1 MIMMDRT
8 CKKCG
13 HLCHCI
19 EADHEG
25 CKCTGCDCKISI
37 HELAK
42 ANPNKTY
49 RELEQERAEQ
59 DTYETNG
66 GVVIDDTNECE
77 SCQ

>member
-1 MIMMDRT
+1 MKMDRT
-8 CKKCG
+8 CKKCN

-25 CKCTGCDCKISI
+25 CKCTGCDCDSG
-37 HELAK
+37 
-42 ANPNKTY
+42 
-49 RELEQERAEQ
+49 RAEQ
-59 DTYETNG
+59 ATYEGG

>member
-1 MIMMDRT
+1 MIGMDRT

-25 CKCTGCDCKISI
+25 CKCSGCDCSVG
-37 HELAK
+37 K
-42 ANPNKTY
+42 A
-49 RELEQERAEQ
+49 E
-59 DTYETNG
+59 DSTYEGG
-66 GVVIDDTNECE
+66 GVVIDDTKECE

>member
-1 MIMMDRT
+1 MMGMDRT

-25 CKCTGCDCKISI
+25 CKCTGCDCASS
-37 HELAK
+37 
-42 ANPNKTY
+42 
-49 RELEQERAEQ
+49 RAEQ
-59 DTYETNG
+59 ATYEGG

>member
-1 MIMMDRT
+1 MMDRT

-25 CKCTGCDCKISI
+25 CKCTGCDCKVST

-42 ANPNKTY
+42 ANSDKSY
-49 RELEQERAEQ
+49 KELEKVSVIKEKVF
-59 DTYETNG
+59 G
-66 GVVIDDTNECE
+66 GVIVVDSTDDCE

>member
-1 MIMMDRT
+1 MVMMDRT

-25 CKCTGCDCKISI
+25 CKCTGCDCS
-37 HELAK
+37 AGK
-42 ANPNKTY
+42 A
-49 RELEQERAEQ
+49 E
-59 DTYETNG
+59 DSTYEGG
-66 GVVIDDTNECE
+66 GVVIDDTGECE

>member
-13 HLCHCI
+13 HLCHCL
-19 EADHEG
+19 EADHES
-25 CKCTGCDCKISI
+25 CKCSGCDCTSS
-37 HELAK
+37 
-42 ANPNKTY
+42 
-49 RELEQERAEQ
+49 RAEQ
-59 DTYETNG
+59 ATYEGG

>member
-1 MIMMDRT
+1 MTDKT
-8 CKKCG
+8 CKKCK

-25 CKCTGCDCKISI
+25 CQCTGCDCKTSI

-49 RELEQERAEQ
+49 LELEQERAEQ
-59 DTYETNG
+59 NTYENDSG
-66 GVVIDDTNECE
+66 LVIDSTDDCE
-77 SCQ
+77 GCQ